1 MIKNYLL
8 TAFRNI
14 LRHKGFSF
22 INILGLALSM
32 SVCMLIIVVIIDQ
45 FKFDDFITKRDRI
58 YRIESINNESSYSL
72 NKYASTTYPLY
83 KEFTENYALVE
94 DAVVLNNRFNGKG
107 LYNEKR
113 FALNG
118 FYTSESF
125 FNMFDFE
132 LASGNIN
139 DQLKEPFTILLKE
152 EIAKKFFGDENPMGK
167 FISVDSLG
175 EFKVTGIIKKP
186 ANKSQFQFDALVS
199 SSTIENL
206 ETNNK
211 ITEISNNWLNN
222 WSSYIYI
229 LVNPNSNLDAIQSAL
244 DEISIKNYTD
254 LEDAN
259 LTFYLKP
266 FNKIVPGAFI
276 GNEIGNFM
284 PKIFI
289 MFFAGLA
296 LVVMISA
303 AFNYTSLSMARSL
316 LRAKE
321 VGVRKT
327 LGAKRRQIIYQFLAE
342 AILIALFSL
351 LFAIIILQFILPG
364 FSGMKLMSL
373 LDLDPKQNFTVYLW
387 FFGFSLLT
395 GFLSGILPALYIS
408 AFNPIKVLK
417 GVTNIKLLSKIT
429 LRKIL
434 LVTQFVF
441 SMIFIISIILIYR
454 QMNYMVNAK
463 MGFDRKFV
471 YNIHLQH
478 NDFEK
483 VKNYYAQIPEISE
496 ISGSSHVPGI
506 GTINGTNVRV
516 NKEDEKLEIHSF
528 SVDQNYIDVMGLEL
542 IAGNNFPDN
551 MSSKNER
558 FIIVDERTL
567 QTLQLG
573 SPNEAVGKNIII
585 NDSTLVE
592 ILGVI
597 KNYQYAALFLPV
609 RSLIL
614 RNVPSD
620 FRIAALRI
628 ESGVNVNFVEKLKT
642 QWKEIDEIN
651 TFSGEFLDSEIKD
664 FYSYFEDILY
674 TVGFTSVLAIVIACL
689 GLLGMATYSTQTRI
703 KEIGIRK
710 VYGAENKTILYL
722 ISKTY
727 LKMFLIAAII
737 AAPLSYFLNNT
748 WLQYI
753 TNHPPFGFGTIFLGI
768 FIITSF
774 GMITITSQT
783 LKAANTNPADSLRYE

>member
-1 MIKNYLL
+1 
-8 TAFRNI
+8 
-14 LRHKGFSF
+14 
-22 INILGLALSM
+22 
-32 SVCMLIIVVIIDQ
+32 MLIIVVIIDQ
-45 FKFDDFITKRDRI
+45 FKFDDFITNRDRI

-72 NKYASTTYPLY
+72 NKYASTTYPLF

-107 LYNEKR
+107 LYDEKR
-113 FALNG
+113 FVLNG

-132 LASGNIN
+132 LTFGDIDN
-139 DQLKEPFTILLKE
+139 QLKEPFTILLKE
-152 EIAKKFFGDENPMGK
+152 EIAKKFFGDENPIGK

-175 EFKVTGIIKKP
+175 EFKITGIIKKP
-186 ANKSQFQFDALVS
+186 KNKSQFQFDALVS

-229 LVNPNSNLDAIQSAL
+229 LVNPNSDLDAIQSAL
-244 DEISIKNYTD
+244 DKISIKNYAE
-254 LEDAN
+254 LEDVN
-259 LTFYLKP
+259 VTFYLKP

-289 MFFAGLA
+289 IFFAGLA

-373 LDLDPKQNFTVYLW
+373 LDLDPKQDFTVYLW

-417 GVTNIKLLSKIT
+417 GVTNSKLLSKIT

-441 SMIFIISIILIYR
+441 SMVFIISIILIYR

-463 MGFDRKFV
+463 MGFDREFV

-483 VKNYYAQIPEISE
+483 VKNYYAQIPEISK

-528 SVDQNYIDVMGLEL
+528 SVDQNYIDVMGMEL
-542 IAGNNFPDN
+542 IAGRNFPDN
-551 MSSKNER
+551 MSAENER

-573 SPNEAVGKNIII
+573 SPNEAVGKNIIV

-592 ILGVI
+592 IVGVV

-609 RSLIL
+609 RSLVL
-614 RNVPSD
+614 RYVPSD

-628 ESGVNVNFVEKLKT
+628 ESGVNANFVEKLKT

-651 TFSGEFLDSEIKD
+651 KFSGEFLDSEIKD